1 MDLICTE
8 RVGDPMSRSA
18 SSTQTVA
25 LPPRS
30 EAPSSKVQHPTR
42 GKEFADKISV
52 LCIPNGPEHGSIPEG
67 ARKVRERGEM
77 PDVVVLTE
85 ANAAR
90 LMADYLP
97 ASAAAI
103 IPVIDTSGED
113 HCESAWRC
121 EFADLRLKGA
131 SAFSLNEALCILK
144 PTIDRVRALPAPVL
158 AATDPRITL
167 LARLVVR
174 GRDMEPKRD
183 PSFRET
189 VTYSDAS
196 AVPGA
201 LTLAEELA
209 VLGFLNGNSST
220 S

>member
-1 MDLICTE
+1 MDIICTE

-113 HCESAWRC
+113 HRESAWRC

-144 PTIDRVRALPAPVL
+144 PKSTGFAPCLRPFLPPPTRESPSSPDSWSAAETWNRSGIHLFVRL
-158 AATDPRITL
+158 
-167 LARLVVR
+167 
-174 GRDMEPKRD
+174 
-183 PSFRET
+183 
-189 VTYSDAS
+189 
-196 AVPGA
+196 
-201 LTLAEELA
+201 
-209 VLGFLNGNSST
+209 
-220 S
+220 

>member
-1 MDLICTE
+1 
-8 RVGDPMSRSA
+8 MSRSA

-103 IPVIDTSGED
+103 IPVIVLPQRGSLHTEADNRPGSRLACARSCRHRPENHPPRQTRGPRPRHGTEAGSIFSRD
-113 HCESAWRC
+113 CNLFRRVSSAWC
-121 EFADLRLKGA
+121 LDLSRGTGPSWA
-131 SAFSLNEALCILK
+131 S
-144 PTIDRVRALPAPVL
+144 
-158 AATDPRITL
+158 
-167 LARLVVR
+167 
-174 GRDMEPKRD
+174 
-183 PSFRET
+183 
-189 VTYSDAS
+189 
-196 AVPGA
+196 
-201 LTLAEELA
+201 
-209 VLGFLNGNSST
+209 
-220 S
+220 